1 MHIYAI
7 GAALMVI
14 SIILGSTGQFDM
26 RIYIV
31 MLIGALIILVNALY
45 WAHWLAVIAIV
56 VVMVGFY
63 LFFKNMTV
71 G

>member
-26 RIYIV
+26 RIYIF
-31 MLIGALIILVNALY
+31 MFCGISIYHSTLSFGWFGNFGLISFIAY
-45 WAHWLAVIAIV
+45 PTVI
-56 VVMVGFY
+56 F
-63 LFFKNMTV
+63 LKNK
-71 G
+71 

>member
-1 MHIYAI
+1 MIYAI

-26 RIYIV
+26 RIYII